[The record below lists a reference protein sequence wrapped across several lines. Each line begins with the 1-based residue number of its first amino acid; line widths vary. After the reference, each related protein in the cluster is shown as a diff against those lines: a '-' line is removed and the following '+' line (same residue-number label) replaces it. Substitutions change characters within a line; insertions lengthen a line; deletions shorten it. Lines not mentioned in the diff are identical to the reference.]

1 MKVLTTR
8 EGLDIL
14 ALWLQDN
21 VDMESELIFDNDVDQ
36 TTSAQLLPCV
46 ESALSLLPEVVLS
59 EVVLS
64 EDETDAAGI
73 TELATIAMSGDFVA
87 GEEPDNN
94 ARAAL
99 AAELLCLFASRT
111 GMARSG
117 ECAQTMLVDLL
128 ADLMRLADRLGI
140 EHFSQ
145 LVCVAGMHHGDETR
159 DADSDGAPVS
169 M

>member
-21 VDMESELIFDNDVDQ
+21 IDMESELIFDNDVDQ
-36 TTSAQLLPCV
+36 TISAQLLPCV
-46 ESALSLLPEVVLS
+46 ESALSLLPEVVLP
-59 EVVLS
+59 
-64 EDETDAAGI
+64 EDDSDAAGI

-128 ADLMRLADRLGI
+128 ADLMHLADRLGI
-140 EHFSQ
+140 ESFGQ

>member
-8 EGLDIL
+8 EGLEIL

-21 VDMESELIFDNDVDQ
+21 VDMENELIFDNDVDQ
-36 TTSAQLLPCV
+36 TTSVQLLPCV
-46 ESALSLLPEVVLS
+46 ESALSLLPEVVLP
-59 EVVLS
+59 
-64 EDETDAAGI
+64 EDDTDAAGI
-73 TELATIAMSGDFVA
+73 AELATIAMSADFVA

-128 ADLMRLADRLGI
+128 ADLMHLADRLGI
-140 EHFSQ
+140 DSFSQ
-145 LVCVAGMHHGDETR
+145 MVCVAGMHHDDESRETDCYGDT
-159 DADSDGAPVS
+159 VS
-169 M
+169 G

>member
-1 MKVLTTR
+1 MKILTTR
-8 EGLDIL
+8 EGLEIL

-46 ESALSLLPEVVLS
+46 EAALKMQPETMAVSL
-59 EVVLS
+59 
-64 EDETDAAGI
+64 EDDTDAAGI
-73 TELATIAMSGDFVA
+73 TELATIAMSADFVA

-128 ADLMRLADRLGI
+128 ADLMHLADRLGI
-140 EHFSQ
+140 ESFSQ
-145 LVCVAGMHHGDETR
+145 MVCVAGMHHDDESREKDCYGDT
-159 DADSDGAPVS
+159 VS
-169 M
+169 G